1 MLKSKMPNY
10 KRIFQNR
17 HSYFLTMTTHGR
29 NPILIENIELLR
41 KSFWVSKQ
49 NYNYKIDAIV
59 ILPDHVHM
67 ILTLDNAKNYPKIIR
82 NIKQYFSK
90 RCDAKYYV
98 HYSQS
103 KSRDAEGYFPV
114 WQKRFFEHTI
124 RNEKDFA
131 MILEYMINN
140 PVKHGLVENRDD
152 WKYSSFYKRLHL

>member
-1 MLKSKMPNY
+1 MLKYKMPNY
-10 KRIFQNR
+10 KRIFQNG

-49 NYNYKIDAIV
+49 NYDYEIDAIV
-59 ILPDHVHM
+59 VLPDHIHM

-90 RCDAKYYV
+90 RCDVKYYV
-98 HYSQS
+98 NYLQS
-103 KSRDAEGYFPV
+103 KSREAEGYFPI

-124 RNEKDFA
+124 RNEKDLA
-131 MILEYMINN
+131 MILEYMVNN
-140 PVKHGLVENRDD
+140 PVKHGLVENREE
-152 WKYSSFYKRLHL
+152 WKYSSFYKRLHP

>member
-1 MLKSKMPNY
+1 MLKYKMPNY

-41 KSFWVSKQ
+41 KSFWVSQQ
-49 NYNYKIDAIV
+49 NYDYEIDAIV
-59 ILPDHVHM
+59 VLPDHIHM

-90 RCDAKYYV
+90 RCDVKYYV
-98 HYSQS
+98 NYLQS
-103 KSRDAEGYFPV
+103 KSREAEGYFPI

-124 RNEKDFA
+124 RNEKDLA
-131 MILEYMINN
+131 MILEYMVNN
-140 PVKHGLVENRDD
+140 PVKHGLVENRED
-152 WKYSSFYKRLHL
+152 WKYSSFYKRLHP

>member
-1 MLKSKMPNY
+1 MLKYKMPNY
-10 KRIFQNR
+10 KRIFQNG

-49 NYNYKIDAIV
+49 NYDYEIDAIV
-59 ILPDHVHM
+59 VLPDHIHM

-90 RCDAKYYV
+90 RCDVKYYV
-98 HYSQS
+98 NYLQS
-103 KSRDAEGYFPV
+103 KSREAEGYFPI

-124 RNEKDFA
+124 RNEKDLA
-131 MILEYMINN
+131 MILEYMVNN
-140 PVKHGLVENRDD
+140 PVKHGLVENRED
-152 WKYSSFYKRLHL
+152 WKYSSFYKRLHP